1 MSEEPKRLL
10 KVSDVARQC
19 QLSIGKVYLAIQ
31 SGQLK
36 AARFGSRKALR
47 IEPKEMEK
55 WIKNQQNE
63 SSKEPNNLVI

>member
-1 MSEEPKRLL
+1 MSEETKRLL
-10 KVSDVARQC
+10 KVSDVARLC

-31 SGQLK
+31 SGELK

-55 WIKNQQNE
+55 WIQNE
-63 SSKEPNNLVI
+63 SNQTSNNLVI